1 MTISTVWVPYPE
13 TLTIIGTKATT
24 GMDRMSKAAGVS
36 RPLKTGAVQD
46 KQAVTKPSNNPKARP
61 PDAVRVVRA
70 ASTAKNSASLMS
82 ANRTALGDGATMAVS
97 YTHLTLPTRS

>member
-24 GMDRMSKAAGVS
+24 GMDRMSKAAGVN

-46 KQAVTKPSNNPKARP
+46 KQAVAKKIAEHRKNNKENR
-61 PDAVRVVRA
+61 VNSEETIVKVVREE
-70 ASTAKNSASLMS
+70 
-82 ANRTALGDGATMAVS
+82 
-97 YTHLTLPTRS
+97 TLLF